1 MGGLNVIGFSCPPS
15 IKKALRMQAQKFNL
29 LNLLRYLAFGSV
41 IASALCSSLSF
52 ADTRPRIGLVLG
64 GGGARGAAHI
74 GVLEV
79 LREQRI
85 QIDCVAGTSMGGL
98 VSGAFAAGLTSDEM
112 MRAMAE
118 ADWRDMF
125 MDSPEA
131 SAINARNRNLSRRFL
146 PGSEIGI
153 SDKGM
158 NALSGVV
165 SGQKIKL
172 FFNRLVHSE
181 YGEPQIE
188 NLKMPL
194 SVIATDLVS
203 GDKVVFQ
210 KGSLTKA
217 MRASMSVPG
226 LMSPVEDG
234 GTRLVDG
241 GLVDNV
247 PIDEV
252 RKRCNPDIVI
262 AVNVG
267 SPLLKATEI
276 GSLISVAGQM
286 VNILTEQNVTK
297 SLATL
302 KPTDIYIKPDL
313 EGITAG
319 DFERYAETA
328 KRGRAAA
335 ESVIAQ
341 LRKLSQSDTKY
352 AAWWAG
358 IVPDRSQQPI
368 VDSIEVAGIKR
379 TNKYVTAARFKSYE
393 GKPLDTRRIEQDMM
407 HTYGESEFD
416 SVDYSLL
423 QARDRNIL
431 RVTPVEKEFGPD
443 YLRAGINLDSTLGR
457 EATYDLRLA
466 YHKTWINELGGEWL
480 TGAQIGNKPKLFT
493 EIYQPLDS
501 ARRFFVEGAVSYQ
514 REPIQIWQNNK
525 NIADYKVDEVR
536 MDLMSGMQVGMLGAL
551 RLGWTERRREANL
564 ETGTTSIESGGKTFG
579 GWVAR
584 VDFDQFDRLYL
595 PTRGWSVRGSYF
607 DSPGE
612 NYSKAELDLRVSQ
625 PIGGLIFHGRVY
637 GAGSPRGQ
645 LPAFDPVA
653 MGGFLNMSGFARNQ
667 LIGDSVSYGS
677 VRAEKIVGQLPM
689 GLRGD
694 MRVGMALESGKVGGR
709 FTETNRE
716 GWQNSLAI
724 YAGGETPL
732 GPVYAGYGYAPNGMS
747 NIYIFVGTP

>member
-1 MGGLNVIGFSCPPS
+1 M
-15 IKKALRMQAQKFNL
+15 RTQKFNL
-29 LNLLRYLAFGSV
+29 LKLIKDFALWSLIAGS
-41 IASALCSSLSF
+41 LCSSLTY
-52 ADTRPRIGLVLG
+52 ADARPRIGLVLG

-79 LREQRI
+79 LREQRV
-85 QIDCVAGTSMGGL
+85 QIDCIAGTSIGGL
-98 VSGAFAAGLTSDEM
+98 VSGAFAAGLTPGEM
-112 MRAMAE
+112 MQAMDK

-125 MDSPEA
+125 MDSPVA
-131 SAINARNRNLSRRFL
+131 SDINARNRNLSRRFL

-153 SDKGM
+153 TPKG
-158 NALSGVV
+158 AVPLPGVV
-165 SGQKIKL
+165 GGQKIKL
-172 FFNRLVHSE
+172 FFNKLVRSE

-267 SPLLKATEI
+267 SPLLKANEI
-276 GSLISVAGQM
+276 GSLLSVAGQM

-297 SLATL
+297 SLASL

-328 KRGRAAA
+328 QRGRAAA
-335 ESVIAQ
+335 EAVIGQ
-341 LRKLSQSDTKY
+341 LQKLSQEDKQY
-352 AAWWAG
+352 AAWWASV
-358 IVPDRSQQPI
+358 VPDRSTMPVI
-368 VDSIEVAGIKR
+368 DGVEVAGIKR
-379 TNKYVTAARFKSYE
+379 TNKDVVAARFEGYA
-393 GKPLDTRRIEQDMM
+393 GKPLDPQRIDKDMM
-407 HTYGESEFD
+407 QIYGENEFD

-423 QARDRNIL
+423 PARDRNIL

-443 YLRAGINLDSTLGR
+443 YVRAGINLDSILGR

-466 YHKTWINELGGEWL
+466 YHKTWLNSLGGEWL
-480 TGAQIGNKPKLFT
+480 IGGQLGNKPKLFT
-493 EIYQPLDS
+493 EIYQPLDT
-501 ARRFFVEGAVSYQ
+501 ARRFFVEGVMSYQ
-514 REPIQIWQNNK
+514 REPLKIWQDNK
-525 NIADYKVDEVR
+525 NIADYKVDEAKL
-536 MDLMSGMQVGMLGAL
+536 DLMSGMQVGLLGAV
-551 RLGWTERRREANL
+551 RLGWTERRREASL
-564 ETGTTSIESGGKTFG
+564 ETGTLAIESGSKTFG
-579 GWVAR
+579 GWSAK
-584 VDFDQFDRLYL
+584 VDFDQFDRLYM
-595 PTRGWSVRGSYF
+595 PTSGWMIRGSYF
-607 DSPGE
+607 DAPSE
-612 NYSKAELDLRVSQ
+612 NYSKAELDMRLSRS
-625 PIGGLIFHGRVY
+625 IGGLIFHGRLY
-637 GAGSPRGQ
+637 GAGSPRGE
-645 LPAFDPVA
+645 LPSFDPVA
-653 MGGFLNMSGFARNQ
+653 MGGFLNMSGFARQQ
-667 LIGDSVSYGS
+667 LVGDSVSYGS
-677 VRAEKIVGQLPM
+677 IRTEKVVGQLPL

-694 MRVGMALESGKVGGR
+694 MRVGMAVESGKVGGR
-709 FTETNRE
+709 YTETNLD

-732 GPVYAGYGYAPNGMS
+732 GPVYVGYGYAPNGMS
-747 NIYIFVGTP
+747 NIYVFVGTP

>member
-1 MGGLNVIGFSCPPS
+1 MFPFFRFPFKPLASC
-15 IKKALRMQAQKFNL
+15 ALAA
-29 LNLLRYLAFGSV
+29 LALTASL
-41 IASALCSSLSF
+41 ASAE
-52 ADTRPRIGLVLG
+52 ARPRVGLVLG

-79 LREQRI
+79 LREQRV

-98 VSGAFAAGLTSDEM
+98 VSGAFAAGLTPDEM
-112 MRAMAE
+112 MSAMAQ

-125 MDSPEA
+125 MDSPPA
-131 SAINARNRNLSRRFL
+131 SEISPRARGLSRRFL
-146 PGSEIGI
+146 PASEIGMT
-153 SDKGM
+153 DQG
-158 NALSGVV
+158 ATPLAGVV

-172 FFNRLVHSE
+172 FFNKLVRSE
-181 YGEPQIE
+181 NGEPQIE

-226 LMSPVEDG
+226 LMSPVEDN

-252 RKRCNPDIVI
+252 RKQCNPDVVI

-267 SPLLKATEI
+267 SPLMKAEQI
-276 GSLISVAGQM
+276 GSLLSVAGQM

-313 EGITAG
+313 DGITAG

-328 KRGRAAA
+328 RRGRAAGEA
-335 ESVIAQ
+335 VVEQ
-341 LRKLSQSDTKY
+341 LRKLSQDEKQY

-358 IVPDRSQQPI
+358 IVPDRSTQPV
-368 VDSIEVAGIKR
+368 VDTVEVANLKR
-379 TNKYVTAARFKSYE
+379 VNPTVIAARFKDYE
-393 GKPLDTRRIEQDMM
+393 GAPLDTRRIDSDMM
-407 HTYGESEFD
+407 RTYGESEFD
-416 SVDYSLL
+416 AVDYSLIP
-423 QARDRNIL
+423 ARERNIL
-431 RVTPVEKEFGPD
+431 RITPVEKEFGPD
-443 YLRAGINLDSTLGR
+443 YMRAGINLDTIVGR
-457 EATYDLRLA
+457 EATYNLRLA
-466 YHKTWINELGGEWL
+466 YHKTWLNSLGGEWL
-480 TGAQIGNKPKLFT
+480 TGVQIGNVPKVFT
-493 EIYQPLDS
+493 ELYQPLDH
-501 ARRFFVEGAVSYQ
+501 ARRFFVESALSYQ
-514 REPIQIWQNNK
+514 REPVKLWENNK
-525 NIADYKVDEVR
+525 NVATYNADEAR
-536 MDLMSGMQVGMLGAL
+536 FDLAAGVQVGVLGPV
-551 RLGWTERRREANL
+551 RLGWTERKREASQ
-564 ETGTTSIESGGKTFG
+564 ETGTLAIENGSKTFG
-579 GWVAR
+579 GWLAR

-595 PTRGWSVRGSYF
+595 PTHGWSVRGSYF

-612 NYSKAELDLRVSQ
+612 KYSRAELELRASHN
-625 PIGGLIFHGRVY
+625 IGRTIFHGRIY
-637 GAGSPRGQ
+637 GAASPRGS
-645 LPAFDPVA
+645 LPAFDPVS

-677 VRAEKIVGQLPM
+677 IRAEQVMGQLPL

-694 MRVGMALESGKVGGR
+694 MRVGIALETGKVGGR
-709 FTETNRE
+709 FTETQLD

-732 GPVYAGYGYAPNGMS
+732 GPIYAGYGYAPNGMS
-747 NIYIFVGTP
+747 NVYLFVGTP

>member
-1 MGGLNVIGFSCPPS
+1 MLKR
-15 IKKALRMQAQKFNL
+15 IKDFAL
-29 LNLLRYLAFGSV
+29 GSL
-41 IASALCSSLSF
+41 IACSLCSSLAY
-52 ADTRPRIGLVLG
+52 ADARPRIGLVLG

-79 LREQRI
+79 LREQRV

-98 VSGAFAAGLTSDEM
+98 VSGAFAAGLTPDEM
-112 MRAMAE
+112 LQAMDE

-125 MDSPEA
+125 MDSPAA
-131 SAINARNRNLSRRFL
+131 SDINARNRNLSRRFL

-153 SDKGM
+153 TPNG
-158 NALSGVV
+158 AVPLPGVV

-172 FFNRLVHSE
+172 FFNKLVRSE

-262 AVNVG
+262 ALNVG
-267 SPLLKATEI
+267 SPLLKANEI
-276 GSLISVAGQM
+276 GSLVSVAGQM

-297 SLATL
+297 SLASL
-302 KPTDIYIKPDL
+302 KPTDIYIKPNL

-328 KRGRAAA
+328 KRGRVAA
-335 ESVIAQ
+335 EAVIGQ
-341 LRKLSQSDTKY
+341 LRKLSQGDNQY
-352 AAWWAG
+352 AAWWASV
-358 IVPDRSQQPI
+358 VPDRSMQPI
-368 VDSIEVAGIKR
+368 IDSVEVAGIKR
-379 TNKYVTAARFKSYE
+379 TNKDVIATRFKGYE
-393 GKPLDTRRIEQDMM
+393 GKPLDPKRINTDMM
-407 HTYGESEFD
+407 QTYGESEFD
-416 SVDYSLL
+416 SVDYSLVT
-423 QARDRNIL
+423 ARDRNIL
-431 RVTPVEKEFGPD
+431 RVTPIEKEFGPD
-443 YLRAGINLDSTLGR
+443 YVRAGINLDSTLGR

-466 YHKTWINELGGEWL
+466 YHKTWLNSLGGEWL
-480 TGAQIGNKPKLFT
+480 TGVQIGNKPKLFT
-493 EIYQPLDS
+493 EIYQPLDP
-501 ARRFFVEGAVSYQ
+501 ARRFFVDGGISYQ
-514 REPIQIWQNNK
+514 REPLKIWQNNK

-536 MDLMSGMQVGMLGAL
+536 LDLMSGMQVGMLGAV
-551 RLGWTERRREANL
+551 RLGWTERHREANL
-564 ETGTTSIESGGKTFG
+564 ETGTTSIERGSKTFG

-595 PTRGWSVRGSYF
+595 PTRGWAVRGSYF
-607 DSPGE
+607 DSPSE
-612 NYSKAELDLRVSQ
+612 NYSKAELEMRLSRS
-625 PIGGLIFHGRVY
+625 IGGLIFHGRVY
-637 GAGSPRGQ
+637 GAGSPRGD
-645 LPAFDPVA
+645 LPVFDPVT

-667 LIGDSVSYGS
+667 VVGDSVSYGS
-677 VRAEKIVGQLPM
+677 IRAEKVVGQLPL

-694 MRVGMALESGKVGGR
+694 MRVGVALESGKVGGR
-709 FTETNRE
+709 YTETNLD
-716 GWQNSLAI
+716 GWQNSVAI

>member
-1 MGGLNVIGFSCPPS
+1 MKPKSILFRGIVSAVLIPGLLASS
-15 IKKALRMQAQKFNL
+15 
-29 LNLLRYLAFGSV
+29 LAF
-41 IASALCSSLSF
+41 
-52 ADTRPRIGLVLG
+52 ADARPKIGLVLG

-85 QIDCVAGTSMGGL
+85 QIDCIAGTSMGGL
-98 VSGAFAAGLTSDEM
+98 VSGAFAAGLTPEEM
-112 MRAMAE
+112 MSAMKA

-125 MDSPEA
+125 MDSPVA
-131 SAINARNRNLSRRFL
+131 SDINSRSRHLSRRFL

-153 SDKGM
+153 TEKGAI
-158 NALSGVV
+158 ALPGVV

-172 FFNRLVHSE
+172 FFNKLVRSE

-188 NLKMPL
+188 NLKMPV
-194 SVIATDLVS
+194 SIVATDLVS

-210 KGSLTKA
+210 TGSLSKA

-226 LMSPVEDG
+226 LMAPVEDK

-247 PIDEV
+247 PINEV
-252 RKRCNPDIVI
+252 RKQCNPDIVI

-267 SPLLKATEI
+267 SPLLKANEI
-276 GSLISVAGQM
+276 GSLLSVAGQM

-297 SLATL
+297 SLAML

-328 KRGRAAA
+328 QRGRVAA
-335 ESVIAQ
+335 EAVID
-341 LRKLSQSDTKY
+341 RLSQLTQSDKQY
-352 AAWWAG
+352 AAWWASV
-358 IVPDRSQQPI
+358 VPDRSTQPMI
-368 VDSIEVAGIKR
+368 DQVEVVGIKR
-379 TNKYVTAARFKSYE
+379 VNRDVIAARFKDYE
-393 GKPLDTRRIEQDMM
+393 GKPLDTKRIDSDMM
-407 HTYGESEFD
+407 QTYGESEFD

-423 QARDRNIL
+423 PARDRNIL
-431 RVTPVEKEFGPD
+431 RVTPIEKEFGPD
-443 YLRAGINLDSTLGR
+443 YVRAGINLDSTVGR

-466 YHKTWINELGGEWL
+466 YQKTWLNSLGGEWL
-480 TGAQIGNKPKLFT
+480 SGVQIGNTPKVFT
-493 EIYQPLDS
+493 EIYQPLDP
-501 ARRFFVEGAVSYQ
+501 ARRFFVESGLSYQ
-514 REPIQIWQNNK
+514 RDPMRLWQDNN
-525 NIADYKVDEVR
+525 NIANYKVDEVR
-536 MDLMSGMQVGMLGAL
+536 LDLMSGVQVGVLGSM
-551 RLGWTERRREANL
+551 RLGWTERKREANL
-564 ETGTTSIESGGKTFG
+564 ETGTLAMETGTKQFG
-579 GWVAR
+579 GWTAR

-607 DSPGE
+607 DSPSE
-612 NYSKAELDLRVSQ
+612 NYSRAELGLRISETV
-625 PIGGLIFHGRVY
+625 GKLILHGRLY
-637 GAGSPRGQ
+637 GAGSPKGS
-645 LPAFDPVA
+645 LPWFDPVA

-667 LIGDSVSYGS
+667 IVGDSVSYGS
-677 VRAEKIVGQLPM
+677 VRAEKLVGKLPL

-694 MRVGMALESGKVGGR
+694 MRVGMALESGKVSGR
-709 FTETNRE
+709 FTETNLE
-716 GWQNSLAI
+716 GWQNSVAI

-747 NIYIFVGTP
+747 NIFLFMGTP

>member
-1 MGGLNVIGFSCPPS
+1 
-15 IKKALRMQAQKFNL
+15 MQIQKSKL
-29 LNLLRYLAFGSV
+29 SQLLRCA
-41 IASALCSSLSF
+41 ALGFLMAGTLGSSLAL
-52 ADTRPRIGLVLG
+52 ADARPRVGLVLG

-79 LREQRI
+79 LREQRV

-98 VSGAFAAGLTSDEM
+98 VSGAFAAGLTPDEM
-112 MRAMAE
+112 MQAMSE

-125 MDSPEA
+125 MDSPAA
-131 SAINARNRNLSRRFL
+131 SDISARNRNLSRRFL
-146 PGSEIGI
+146 PGSEIGLTPN
-153 SDKGM
+153 GAV
-158 NALSGVV
+158 ALPGVV

-172 FFNRLVHSE
+172 FFNKLVRSE

-194 SVIATDLVS
+194 SVVATDLVN

-267 SPLLKATEI
+267 SPLLKADEI
-276 GSLISVAGQM
+276 GSLVSVAGQM

-335 ESVIAQ
+335 EAVVAQ
-341 LRKLSQSDTKY
+341 LRKLSRDDKQY

-358 IVPDRSQQPI
+358 VVPDRSTQPI
-368 VDSIEVAGIKR
+368 VDGVEVVGIKR
-379 TNKYVTAARFKSYE
+379 TNKEVVADRFKDYE
-393 GKPLDTRRIEQDMM
+393 GKPLDTRRVEQDMM
-407 HTYGESEFD
+407 RTYGESEFD
-416 SVDYSLL
+416 SVDYSLIT
-423 QARDRNIL
+423 ARDRNIL
-431 RVTPVEKEFGPD
+431 RVTPVEKEFGPN
-443 YLRAGINLDSTLGR
+443 YLRAGINLDSILGR

-466 YHKTWINELGGEWL
+466 YHKTWINRLGGEWL

-501 ARRFFVEGAVSYQ
+501 ARRFFVEGGLSYQ
-514 REPIQIWQNNK
+514 REPIKIWQNNK

-536 MDLMSGMQVGMLGAL
+536 LDLMGGMQVGMLGAV
-551 RLGWTERRREANL
+551 RLGWSERYRDASL
-564 ETGTTSIESGGKTFG
+564 ETGTAAVESGEKTFG
-579 GWVAR
+579 GWTAK

-595 PTRGWSVRGSYF
+595 PTRGWMVRGSYF
-607 DSPGE
+607 DAPAE
-612 NYSKAELDLRVSQ
+612 NYSKAELELRLSRT
-625 PIGGLIFHGRVY
+625 IGGLIFHGRLY
-637 GAGSPRGQ
+637 GAGSPSGQ
-645 LPAFDPVA
+645 LPAYDPVA
-653 MGGFLNMSGFARNQ
+653 LGGFLNMSGFARNQ
-667 LIGDSVSYGS
+667 VIGDSVGYGS
-677 VRAEKIVGQLPM
+677 VRVEKVVGQLPL

-694 MRVGMALESGKVGGR
+694 MRVGMALERGKVGGR
-709 FTETNRE
+709 FTETE
-716 GWQNSLAI
+716 LDGWQNSLAI

-747 NIYIFVGTP
+747 NVYIFVGTP

>member
-1 MGGLNVIGFSCPPS
+1 
-15 IKKALRMQAQKFNL
+15 MQAQKFNFSNLIRCTAVGFL
-29 LNLLRYLAFGSV
+29 LAGVLG
-41 IASALCSSLSF
+41 ISLTF

-79 LREQRI
+79 LREQRV

-98 VSGAFAAGLTSDEM
+98 VSGAFAAGLTPDEM
-112 MRAMAE
+112 LKAMDQ

-125 MDSPEA
+125 MDSPAA
-131 SAINARNRNLSRRFL
+131 SDISPRNRNISRRFL

-153 SDKGM
+153 TPNG
-158 NALSGVV
+158 AVPLPGVV

-172 FFNRLVHSE
+172 FFNKLVRSE

-267 SPLLKATEI
+267 SPLLKADEI
-276 GSLISVAGQM
+276 GSLVSVAGQM

-297 SLATL
+297 SLASL
-302 KPTDIYIKPDL
+302 KPTDIYIKPNL

-319 DFERYAETA
+319 EFERYAETA
-328 KRGRAAA
+328 KRGRVAA
-335 ESVIAQ
+335 EAVVAQ
-341 LRKLSQSDTKY
+341 LRKLSQDDNQYK
-352 AAWWAG
+352 AWWASV
-358 IVPDRSQQPI
+358 VPDHSKLPV
-368 VDSIEVAGIKR
+368 VDSVEVAGIKR
-379 TNKYVTAARFKSYE
+379 TNKDVTAERFKGYE
-393 GKPLDTRRIEQDMM
+393 GKPLDPTRIEQDMM
-407 HTYGESEFD
+407 RTYGENEFD
-416 SVDYSLL
+416 SVDYSLVP
-423 QARDRNIL
+423 ARDRNIL
-431 RVTPVEKEFGPD
+431 RVTPVEKEFGPN
-443 YLRAGINLDSTLGR
+443 YVRAGLNLESTLGR

-466 YHKTWINELGGEWL
+466 YHKTWLNSLGGEWL
-480 TGAQIGNKPKLFT
+480 TGGQIGNTPKLFT
-493 EIYQPLDS
+493 EFYQPLDPG
-501 ARRFFVEGAVSYQ
+501 RRFFAEAGVSYQ
-514 REPIQIWQNNK
+514 REPLKIWQNNK

-536 MDLMSGMQVGMLGAL
+536 LDLMGGMQVGMLGGL
-551 RLGWTERRREANL
+551 RLGWSERRREANL
-564 ETGTTSIESGGKTFG
+564 ETGTLAIESGSKTFG
-579 GWVAR
+579 GWSAR
-584 VDFDQFDRLYL
+584 VDFDQYDRLYL
-595 PTRGWSVRGSYF
+595 PTRGWAIRGSYF
-607 DSPGE
+607 DSPSE
-612 NYSKAELDLRVSQ
+612 NYSKAELDLRLTQS
-625 PIGGLIFHGRVY
+625 IGGMILHGRVY
-637 GAGSPRGQ
+637 GAGSPRGE
-645 LPAFDPVA
+645 LPAYDPVA
-653 MGGFLNMSGFARNQ
+653 MGGFLNMSGFARRQ
-667 LIGDSVSYGS
+667 VVGDSVSYGS
-677 VRAEKIVGQLPM
+677 IRAEKVVGQLPL

-709 FTETNRE
+709 YTETNLD

-732 GPVYAGYGYAPNGMS
+732 GPVYIGYGYAPNGMS
-747 NIYIFVGTP
+747 NLYLFVGTP

>member
-1 MGGLNVIGFSCPPS
+1 MLKR
-15 IKKALRMQAQKFNL
+15 IKDFAL
-29 LNLLRYLAFGSV
+29 GSL
-41 IASALCSSLSF
+41 IACSVCSSLAY
-52 ADTRPRIGLVLG
+52 ADARPRIGLVLG

-79 LREQRI
+79 LREQRV

-98 VSGAFAAGLTSDEM
+98 VSGAFAAGLTPDEM
-112 MRAMAE
+112 LQAMDE

-125 MDSPEA
+125 MDSPAA
-131 SAINARNRNLSRRFL
+131 SDINARNRNLSRRFL

-153 SDKGM
+153 TPNG
-158 NALSGVV
+158 AVPLPGVV

-172 FFNRLVHSE
+172 FFNKLVRSE

-267 SPLLKATEI
+267 SPLLKANEI
-276 GSLISVAGQM
+276 GSLVSVAGQM

-297 SLATL
+297 SLASL
-302 KPTDIYIKPDL
+302 KPTDIYIKPNL

-328 KRGRAAA
+328 KRGRVAA
-335 ESVIAQ
+335 EAVIGQ
-341 LRKLSQSDTKY
+341 LRKLSQGDNQY
-352 AAWWAG
+352 AAWWASV
-358 IVPDRSQQPI
+358 VPDRSMQPI
-368 VDSIEVAGIKR
+368 IDSVEVAGIKR
-379 TNKYVTAARFKSYE
+379 TNKDVIATRFKGYE
-393 GKPLDTRRIEQDMM
+393 GKPLDPKRINTDMM
-407 HTYGESEFD
+407 QTYGESEFD
-416 SVDYSLL
+416 SVDYSLVT
-423 QARDRNIL
+423 ARDRNIL
-431 RVTPVEKEFGPD
+431 RVTPIEKEFGPD
-443 YLRAGINLDSTLGR
+443 YVRAGINLDSTLGR

-466 YHKTWINELGGEWL
+466 YHKTWLNSLGGEWL
-480 TGAQIGNKPKLFT
+480 TGVQIGNKPKLFT
-493 EIYQPLDS
+493 EIYQPLDP
-501 ARRFFVEGAVSYQ
+501 ARRFFVDGGISYQ
-514 REPIQIWQNNK
+514 REPLKIWQNNK

-536 MDLMSGMQVGMLGAL
+536 LDLMSGMQVGMLGAV

-564 ETGTTSIESGGKTFG
+564 ETGTTSIERGSKTFG

-595 PTRGWSVRGSYF
+595 PTRGWAVRGSYF

-612 NYSKAELDLRVSQ
+612 NYSKAELEMRLSRS
-625 PIGGLIFHGRVY
+625 IGGLIFHGRVY
-637 GAGSPRGQ
+637 GAGSPRGD
-645 LPAFDPVA
+645 LPVFDPVA

-667 LIGDSVSYGS
+667 VVGDSVSYGS
-677 VRAEKIVGQLPM
+677 IRAEKVVGQLPL

-694 MRVGMALESGKVGGR
+694 MRVGVALESGKVGGR
-709 FTETNRE
+709 YTETNLD
-716 GWQNSLAI
+716 GWQNSVAI

>member
-1 MGGLNVIGFSCPPS
+1 
-15 IKKALRMQAQKFNL
+15 MQAEKFYL
-29 LNLLRYLAFGSV
+29 LTLLKRVVVGSL
-41 IASALCSSLSF
+41 IAGSLCSSLAF
-52 ADTRPRIGLVLG
+52 AETRPRIGLVLG

-79 LREQRI
+79 LKEQRV

-98 VSGAFAAGLTSDEM
+98 VSGAFAAGLTPDEM
-112 MRAMAE
+112 MQAMDE

-125 MDSPEA
+125 QDSPVA
-131 SAINARNRNLSRRFL
+131 SDISARNRNLSRRFL
-146 PGSEIGI
+146 PGSEIGMTPNGAI
-153 SDKGM
+153 P
-158 NALSGVV
+158 LPGVV

-172 FFNRLVHSE
+172 FFNKLVHSE

-226 LMSPVEDG
+226 LMSPVEDN

-267 SPLLKATEI
+267 SPLLKANEI
-276 GSLISVAGQM
+276 GSLLSVAGQM

-313 EGITAG
+313 EGISAG

-328 KRGRAAA
+328 KRGRVAA
-335 ESVIAQ
+335 EAVIGQ
-341 LRKLSQSDTKY
+341 LRKLSQSDNQY
-352 AAWWAG
+352 ATWWASV
-358 IVPDRSQQPI
+358 VPDRSKQPI
-368 VDSIEVAGIKR
+368 IDSVEVAGIKR
-379 TNKYVTAARFKSYE
+379 TNKDVVAARFKTYE
-393 GKPLDTRRIEQDMM
+393 GQPLDTKRIERDLMQ
-407 HTYGESEFD
+407 TYGDSEFD

-423 QARDRNIL
+423 PARDRNIL
-431 RVTPVEKEFGPD
+431 RITPVEKEFGPD

-466 YHKTWINELGGEWL
+466 YHKTWINSLGGEWL
-480 TGAQIGNKPKLFT
+480 TGGQIGNTPRLFT
-493 EIYQPLDS
+493 EFYQPLDN
-501 ARRFFVEGAVSYQ
+501 ARRFFVEAGLSYQ
-514 REPIQIWQNNK
+514 REPLHIWQNNK

-536 MDLMSGMQVGMLGAL
+536 LDLMSGVQVGTLGPI
-551 RLGWTERRREANL
+551 RLGWTERRREAEQ
-564 ETGTTSIESGGKTFG
+564 ETGTSSIESGGKTFG
-579 GWVAR
+579 GWTAR
-584 VDFDQFDRLYL
+584 VDFDQFDRLYM
-595 PTRGWSVRGSYF
+595 PTHGWSVKGSYF
-607 DSPGE
+607 DSPSE
-612 NYSKAELDLRVSQ
+612 NYSKAELDLRLSQ
-625 PIGGLIFHGRVY
+625 TIGGLIFQGRLY
-637 GAGSPRGQ
+637 GAGSPRGH
-645 LPAFDPVA
+645 LPGFDPVT
-653 MGGFLNMSGFARNQ
+653 MGGFLNMSGFTRNQ
-667 LIGDSVSYGS
+667 LVGDSISYGS
-677 VRAEKIVGQLPM
+677 LRAEKIVGQLPL

-694 MRVGMALESGKVGGR
+694 MRVGMAIETGKVGGR
-709 FTETNRE
+709 YTETNLE

-732 GPVYAGYGYAPNGMS
+732 GPVYVGYGYAPNGMS
-747 NIYIFVGTP
+747 NVYIFVGTP

>member
-1 MGGLNVIGFSCPPS
+1 MAGALGGS
-15 IKKALRMQAQKFNL
+15 
-29 LNLLRYLAFGSV
+29 LAF
-41 IASALCSSLSF
+41 AEA
-52 ADTRPRIGLVLG
+52 RPRIGLVLG

-79 LREQRI
+79 LREQRV

-98 VSGAFAAGLTSDEM
+98 VSGAFAAGLTPDEM
-112 MRAMAE
+112 MQAMKE

-125 MDSPEA
+125 MDSPAA
-131 SAINARNRNLSRRFL
+131 SDISARNRNLSRRFL
-146 PGSEIGI
+146 PGSEIGLTPN
-153 SDKGM
+153 G
-158 NALSGVV
+158 AVPLPGVV

-172 FFNRLVHSE
+172 FFNKLVRSE

-194 SVIATDLVS
+194 SVVATDLVN

-267 SPLLKATEI
+267 SPLLKADEI
-276 GSLISVAGQM
+276 GSLLSVAGQM

-302 KPTDIYIKPDL
+302 KQTDIYIKPDL

-328 KRGRAAA
+328 QRGRVAA
-335 ESVIAQ
+335 EAVVAQ
-341 LRKLSQSDTKY
+341 LRKLSRDDKQY
-352 AAWWAG
+352 AAWWSG
-358 IVPDRSQQPI
+358 IVPDRSTQPV
-368 VDSIEVAGIKR
+368 VDSVEVAGIKR
-379 TNKYVTAARFKSYE
+379 TNKEVIADRFKGYE
-393 GKPLDTRRIEQDMM
+393 GKPLDTQRVEQDMM
-407 HTYGESEFD
+407 RTYGESEFD
-416 SVDYSLL
+416 SVDYSLVT
-423 QARDRNIL
+423 ARDRNIL

-443 YLRAGINLDSTLGR
+443 YLRAGINLDSILGR

-466 YHKTWINELGGEWL
+466 YHKTWLNSLGGEWL
-480 TGAQIGNKPKLFT
+480 SGAQIGNKPKLFT
-493 EIYQPLDS
+493 EIYQPLDA
-501 ARRFFVEGAVSYQ
+501 ARRFFVEGGVSYQ
-514 REPIQIWQNNK
+514 REPLKIWQNNK

-536 MDLMSGMQVGMLGAL
+536 LDLMSGMQVGMLGSV
-551 RLGWTERRREANL
+551 RLGWTERRREASL
-564 ETGTTSIESGGKTFG
+564 ETGTVSLESGSKTFG
-579 GWVAR
+579 GWTAR

-595 PTRGWSVRGSYF
+595 PTRGWLVRGSYF
-607 DSPGE
+607 DSPDE
-612 NYSKAELDLRVSQ
+612 KYSKAELELRLSRS
-625 PIGGLIFHGRVY
+625 IGGLIFHGRLY
-637 GAGSPRGQ
+637 GAGSPRGE
-645 LPAFDPVA
+645 LPVFDPVV
-653 MGGFLNMSGFARNQ
+653 MGGFLNMSGFARQQ
-667 LIGDSVSYGS
+667 LVGDSVSYGS
-677 VRAEKIVGQLPM
+677 VRVEKIVGQLPL

-709 FTETNRE
+709 YTETE
-716 GWQNSLAI
+716 LDGWQNSLAI
-724 YAGGETPL
+724 YAGGETPI